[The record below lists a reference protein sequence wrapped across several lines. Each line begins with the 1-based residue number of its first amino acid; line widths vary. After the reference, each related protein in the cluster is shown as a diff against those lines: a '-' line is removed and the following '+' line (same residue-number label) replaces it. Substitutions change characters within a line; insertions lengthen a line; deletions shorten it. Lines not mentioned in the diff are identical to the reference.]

1 MQTDYGWTPAFR
13 TVFKKPAPQ
22 GHNLFKV
29 PQTAG
34 IPGWIV
40 FTYENDIPVCVW
52 ITTHESRKI
61 PCIVDE
67 RICGDTF
74 LRVEKIGD
82 MDFAVSDIW
91 MYNGN
96 CVFACSTFQQRYEWL
111 QKLLST
117 FTSCV
122 AGVTI
127 DLIHKSDLDMSEVR
141 LRGHETYLDEIG
153 KSGFFEEDDGTHVIK
168 VKRLAI
174 PDCYEVSKG
183 GYLKVPDLK
192 TSLHLRSLG
201 QEFEIRCKK
210 NEDGSWTII

>member
-1 MQTDYGWTPAFR
+1 
-13 TVFKKPAPQ
+13 
-22 GHNLFKV
+22 
-29 PQTAG
+29 
-34 IPGWIV
+34 
-40 FTYENDIPVCVW
+40 
-52 ITTHESRKI
+52 
-61 PCIVDE
+61 
-67 RICGDTF
+67 
-74 LRVEKIGD
+74 